1 MNSDHAYK
9 IVLIVDTVE
18 QLKELQKAYENKCA
32 TKLVTDKG
40 FTVFDEP
47 TTTCL
52 GIGPIPENLIGD
64 DVKTLTLFKQKEKN
78 IYKFVIRE
86 NNWYKRRSP
95 TKQKTITKFEVIN
108 FTATDNSY
116 CDVTLQYDDELET
129 KHLTRR
135 VTQNYVTGNFLINGI
150 NPHGDYILLDVKEI
164 IPQ

>member
-1 MNSDHAYK
+1 MF
-9 IVLIVDTVE
+9 E
-18 QLKELQKAYENKCA
+18 
-32 TKLVTDKG
+32 
-40 FTVFDEP
+40 FTVR
-47 TTTCL
+47 
-52 GIGPIPENLIGD
+52 
-64 DVKTLTLFKQKEKN
+64 Q
-78 IYKFVIRE
+78 

-129 KHLTRR
+129 KHLSGR